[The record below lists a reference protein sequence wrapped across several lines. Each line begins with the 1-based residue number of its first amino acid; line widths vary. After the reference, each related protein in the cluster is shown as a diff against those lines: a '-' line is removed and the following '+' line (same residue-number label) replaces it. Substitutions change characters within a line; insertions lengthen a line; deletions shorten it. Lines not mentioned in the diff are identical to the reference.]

1 MLQKSCVL
9 FCFFLTKQKAK
20 QYCRRMKQWRNSVR
34 KCGRIWERLL
44 VTGAEKWPLRTN
56 TGDNCLIQV
65 DLYIR
70 LKWLI
75 YLWKSTYLR
84 KVLICSSSAQRFFS
98 GMSVLASKPGSLTI
112 QKNWAVLPTQNLT
125 FAFIYRLLTKIH
137 RTKEKNL
144 KQNKEIQARPVESID
159 LFKRKWG

>member
-1 MLQKSCVL
+1 MEG
-9 FCFFLTKQKAK
+9 
-20 QYCRRMKQWRNSVR
+20 WNSDE
-34 KCGRIWERLL
+34 KCGRIRERLL
-44 VTGAEKWPLRTN
+44 VTGTEKWPLRTN

-125 FAFIYRLLTKIH
+125 FAFIYLFLTKIH
-137 RTKEKNL
+137 RTTEKL
-144 KQNKEIQARPVESID
+144 KTKQRNPSASC
-159 LFKRKWG
+159 RKYWFVQEKMRSERISTERVVWPREKF